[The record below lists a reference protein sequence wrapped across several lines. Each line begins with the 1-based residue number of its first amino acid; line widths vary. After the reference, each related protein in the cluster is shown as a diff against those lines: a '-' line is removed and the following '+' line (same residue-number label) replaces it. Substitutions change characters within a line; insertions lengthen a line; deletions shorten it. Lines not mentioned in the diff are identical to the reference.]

1 MSRQKAQWTVLVY
14 VAAHNNLEDLG
25 LRSLKQI
32 LNVGSTSQLKLAV
45 LYDSYDGAARYI
57 AGEPGQAA
65 VEEQLSEFDSGDP
78 DALLE
83 TARWAFEQCP
93 AERYALILWSHGTG
107 WRPETEDRSVGR
119 AGYYGWQPAEIA
131 RIARQARGDDEV
143 SESDAADR
151 SAAPG
156 GRILF
161 RSTLEQ
167 ILQRDDRA
175 ICFDDGTGRSLDTL
189 ELERVMHEIA
199 AITGQPLDLLGMD
212 ACLMANLETAYQVRE
227 HVCYLVASEE
237 LVPGYSWPYDTILA
251 TLRGNDTMPAADLAQ
266 LIVSEY
272 VAFYEK
278 HPPMLNYGDVTKVA
292 LDLSRIDDI
301 AQAADE
307 LAGAVLANLST
318 QAPLLWEVQNAT
330 KERETFQG
338 KRKLT
343 CTKFAIHLWD
353 LGAVAASLALR
364 SSDAAVQA
372 AARAV
377 GEALRESGAVI
388 KEDHRGEWF
397 DGIGGLSIYAWMPGV
412 ERISPFYEDVAFA
425 QDTRWS
431 EMLHAYHRLAGV

>member
-1 MSRQKAQWTVLVY
+1 MSIQKSEWTILTY
-14 VAAHNNLEDLG
+14 IAAHNNLEKLG
-25 LRSLKQI
+25 KRSLKQI
-32 LNVGSTSQLKLAV
+32 LSIGSTPQLKLAV
-45 LYDSYDGAARYI
+45 LYDRSDGATRYV

-65 VEEQLSEFDSGDP
+65 IEEPLGGFDSGDA

-83 TARWAFEQCP
+83 TARWAFENHP

-119 AGYYGWQPAEIA
+119 AGYYGWQPEEIT

-143 SESDAADR
+143 SESDATDR

-156 GRILF
+156 GHILF

-175 ICFDDGTGRSLDTL
+175 ICFDDGTGRSLDML
-189 ELERVMHEIA
+189 ELKRVMREIA
-199 AITGQPLDLLGMD
+199 DITGQPLDLLGMD
-212 ACLMANLETAYQVRE
+212 ACLMANLEVAYQVRE
-227 HVCYLVASEE
+227 YARYMAASEE

-251 TLRGNDTMPAADLAQ
+251 NLRGNTTMPAANLAQ
-266 LIVSEY
+266 LIVNEY
-272 VAFYEK
+272 VAFYKK

-292 LDLSRIDDI
+292 LDLSHIDEI

-307 LAGAVLANLST
+307 LAGAILANLST

-330 KERETFQG
+330 KERETIHG
-338 KRKLT
+338 KRDLP
-343 CTKFAIHLWD
+343 CTKFAFHLWD
-353 LGAVAASLALR
+353 LGSVAASLALR
-364 SSDAAVQA
+364 SSNLAVQE

-377 GEALRESGAVI
+377 SEALCEGGAVI

-412 ERISPFYEDVAFA
+412 ERISPFYENVAFA

-431 EMLHAYHRLAGV
+431 EMLHAYHRLAVV